1 MVLHNRFNLVQSRPE
16 SKIAPRGMT
25 RVHRRR
31 VAQFD
36 ITGLQVQSAPE
47 KDCFHE
53 KVLHK
58 KILSAQMNI
67 LTPAQETLIYSKS
80 PTEKRGYWCD
90 KKSCSFTRA
99 ELI

>member
-1 MVLHNRFNLVQSRPE
+1 MFNCVQSLIIIT
-16 SKIAPRGMT
+16 IAPRGMT

-36 ITGLQVQSAPE
+36 ITGVQVQSAPE

-58 KILSAQMNI
+58 KILTASNEHSHTNPRNSD
-67 LTPAQETLIYSKS
+67 LF
-80 PTEKRGYWCD
+80 
-90 KKSCSFTRA
+90 KKSDGKTWILVR
-99 ELI
+99 

>member
-1 MVLHNRFNLVQSRPE
+1 
-16 SKIAPRGMT
+16 MT

-67 LTPAQETLIYSKS
+67 LTLAQETLIYSKS
-80 PTEKRGYWCD
+80 PTEKTWILVR
-90 KKSCSFTRA
+90 
-99 ELI
+99 

>member
-1 MVLHNRFNLVQSRPE
+1 
-16 SKIAPRGMT
+16 MT
-25 RVHRRR
+25 QVHRRR

-47 KDCFHE
+47 KDWIHE
-53 KVLHK
+53 KTLYK

-67 LTPAQETLIYSKS
+67 LTPIQETLIYSKS